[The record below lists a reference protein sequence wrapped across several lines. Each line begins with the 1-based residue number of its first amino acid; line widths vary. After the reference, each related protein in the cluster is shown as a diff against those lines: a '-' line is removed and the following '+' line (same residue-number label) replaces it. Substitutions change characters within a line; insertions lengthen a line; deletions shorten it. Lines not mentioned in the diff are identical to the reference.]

1 MAEKERI
8 KKRIYFDYSL
18 LFAILFIIIFG
29 AVMIYSASSY
39 MANIKFHQPM
49 YFITRQLLF
58 AALGLIAMAIVA
70 FIDYHWYVK
79 FSPVIYSGA
88 LILSVL
94 VFFIG
99 REFNGKKRWLAVGG
113 LTFQPAEIVK
123 IGLILILAY
132 LFTRNKKILANKNM
146 EKLGLFSVIAIPSA
160 LVAINNLSSGIII
173 FMIGFLMVFVVTKH
187 KLLYGFAA
195 ALGVVGYYF
204 AHYINY
210 IPDKIFPQYRKMRIL
225 VWLEPEKYPMDG
237 GFQVLQGL
245 YAVGSGGI
253 GGKGLGQSLQKFRLP
268 EAHND
273 MIFAIICEELG
284 FVGAVLL
291 ILVFA
296 FILFRLVDIASSAKD
311 LEGSLIVV
319 GVIIHIATQL
329 VLNIAVVTNAIPNTG
344 IGLPFISYGGTSL
357 IFLMAEMGM
366 VFSVAKGIRQ
376 EY

>member
-1 MAEKERI
+1 
-8 KKRIYFDYSL
+8 
-18 LFAILFIIIFG
+18 
-29 AVMIYSASSY
+29 
-39 MANIKFHQPM
+39 
-49 YFITRQLLF
+49 
-58 AALGLIAMAIVA
+58 
-70 FIDYHWYVK
+70 
-79 FSPVIYSGA
+79 
-88 LILSVL
+88 
-94 VFFIG
+94 
-99 REFNGKKRWLAVGG
+99 
-113 LTFQPAEIVK
+113 
-123 IGLILILAY
+123 
-132 LFTRNKKILANKNM
+132 
-146 EKLGLFSVIAIPSA
+146 
-160 LVAINNLSSGIII
+160 
-173 FMIGFLMVFVVTKH
+173 
-187 KLLYGFAA
+187 
-195 ALGVVGYYF
+195 
-204 AHYINY
+204 
-210 IPDKIFPQYRKMRIL
+210 
-225 VWLEPEKYPMDG
+225 MDG